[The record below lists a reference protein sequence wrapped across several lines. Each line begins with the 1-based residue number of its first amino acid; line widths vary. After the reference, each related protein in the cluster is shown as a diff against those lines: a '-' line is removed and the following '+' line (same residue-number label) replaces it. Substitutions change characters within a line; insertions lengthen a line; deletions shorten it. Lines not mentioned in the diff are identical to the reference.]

1 MAYRQGQ
8 RYRVTSEL
16 PVIAM
21 TAWAAPYAG
30 GYERVLRPGQEFTLS
45 NEAGSAE
52 AVYADPA
59 DYKRLH
65 AEFVPRSDRWRFW
78 SYRGFYLCIRTRDI
92 AAHCEL
98 VDDAPLDERTQR
110 RLERARW
117 RAAAR

>member
-21 TAWAAPYAG
+21 TSWAAPSTG
-30 GYERVLRPGQEFTLS
+30 GYERLLRPGQEFTLS
-45 NEAGSAE
+45 NDAGSAE
-52 AVYADPA
+52 SVYADAA
-59 DYKRLH
+59 DYRRLQR
-65 AEFVPRSDRWRFW
+65 ELVPRADRWRFW

-98 VDDAPLDERTQR
+98 VADAPLDERTRR
-110 RLERARW
+110 RLERARSSG
-117 RAAAR
+117 RH